1 MGRGAWGGLMV
12 LAGLAD
18 LAYRAFYRWYVLH
31 EKFRNIFHHITA
43 TITTT
48 AATVIPIPPAPPPTT
63 TTQQA
68 TGEKHLC

>member
-12 LAGLAD
+12 RAGLAD
-18 LAYRAFYRWYVLH
+18 LAYVLH
-31 EKFRNIFHHITA
+31 EKFRNIFHHTTTA
-43 TITTT
+43 TIPTT
-48 AATVIPIPPAPPPTT
+48 AATTVIPIPPAPPTTT